1 MRNLTMKAKACGA
14 DVAPAKK
21 RKMPTF
27 NMGGMAMKKTPA
39 YGSGGMAMKK
49 PAYGSGGMVHK
60 KTK

>member
-1 MRNLTMKAKACGA
+1 MKAKACGA

-27 NMGGMAMKKTPA
+27 NMGGMAMKK
-39 YGSGGMAMKK
+39 